1 MSTISFKN
9 INKIY
14 DNGFHAVHNFN
25 FEIKDGEFIILVGP
39 SGCGKSTTLRMLA
52 GLESI
57 SSGDLIINDKIV
69 NGLKPRDRG
78 IAMVFQSY
86 ALYPT
91 VSVYDNL
98 AFGLRIAGLDEDEI
112 ETRVEEVSK
121 ILGFENYLSR
131 RPKQLSGG
139 QQQRVAL
146 GRALIQHAD
155 IFLMDEPLSNLDAI
169 QRVNMRSEIRRIHQL
184 VKATT
189 IYVTHDQIEAMTMAD
204 RIVVMKDGYVQQIGT
219 PKELYFKPQ
228 NLFVAGFIGDPQMNF
243 IKGKVNKETFVSDD
257 GHEYKLNGYNPTIL
271 EKASK
276 HEKVIMGFRPECC
289 SVEPL
294 NSNKKLKESIVVE
307 VAEMLGDTMNIY
319 GYIKD
324 TSLVVRTT
332 PFTKYEVN
340 KPLDFDV
347 SYDHIIFFDAE
358 SENII
363 TDENN

>member
-91 VSVYDNL
+91 MSVYDNL

-121 ILGFENYLSR
+121 ILGIENYLSR

-189 IYVTHDQIEAMTMAD
+189 IYVLT
-204 RIVVMKDGYVQQIGT
+204 
-219 PKELYFKPQ
+219 
-228 NLFVAGFIGDPQMNF
+228 
-243 IKGKVNKETFVSDD
+243 IKS
-257 GHEYKLNGYNPTIL
+257 KL
-271 EKASK
+271 
-276 HEKVIMGFRPECC
+276 
-289 SVEPL
+289 
-294 NSNKKLKESIVVE
+294 
-307 VAEMLGDTMNIY
+307 
-319 GYIKD
+319 
-324 TSLVVRTT
+324 
-332 PFTKYEVN
+332 
-340 KPLDFDV
+340 
-347 SYDHIIFFDAE
+347 
-358 SENII
+358 
-363 TDENN
+363 

>member
-1 MSTISFKN
+1 MSTIKFNK

-14 DNGFHAVHNFN
+14 DNGYHAVHDFE
-25 FEIKDGEFIILVGP
+25 FEIKDGEFIIMVGP

-52 GLESI
+52 GLEAI
-57 SSGDLIINDKIV
+57 SSGELLINDKVV
-69 NGLKPRDRG
+69 NNLKPRERG

-91 VSVYDNL
+91 MTVYDNL
-98 AFGLRIAGLDEDEI
+98 AFGLRIQGLDEDEI
-112 ETRVEEVSK
+112 EDRVDEVAK
-121 ILGFENYLSR
+121 ILGIQDYLAR
-131 RPKQLSGG
+131 KPKQLSGG

-184 VKATT
+184 VGATT
-189 IYVTHDQIEAMTMAD
+189 VYVTHDQIEAMTMAD
-204 RIVVMKDGYVQQIGT
+204 RIIVMKNGYIQQIGT

-243 IKGKVNKETFVSDD
+243 VEGKVSGETFIADD
-257 GHEYKLNGYNPTIL
+257 GHEFNLKGYDREIL
-271 EKASK
+271 EKAEK
-276 HEKVIMGFRPECC
+276 FEKVIMGFRPECC
-289 SVEPL
+289 SIEELAGEKV
-294 NSNKKLKESIVVE
+294 LKESIDVE

-319 GYIKD
+319 GYIGKNNV
-324 TSLVVRTT
+324 VVRTT

-340 KPLDFDV
+340 KPLRFDV
-347 SYDHIIFFDAE
+347 SYDHIVFFDKE

-363 TDENN
+363 DK

>member
-1 MSTISFKN
+1 MSTIKFVN

-14 DNGFHAVHNFN
+14 ENGYHAVHDFN
-25 FEIKDGEFIILVGP
+25 FEIQDGEFIIMVGP

-52 GLESI
+52 GLETI
-57 SSGDLIINDKIV
+57 SGGELIINDRVV
-69 NGLKPRDRG
+69 NGLKPRERG

-91 VSVYDNL
+91 MTVYDNL

-112 ETRVEEVSK
+112 EQRVDEVAK
-121 ILGFENYLSR
+121 ILGIQDYLAR

-146 GRALIQHAD
+146 GRALIQHAN

-184 VKATT
+184 VGATT
-189 IYVTHDQIEAMTMAD
+189 VYVTHDQIEAMTMAD
-204 RIVVMKDGYVQQIGT
+204 RIIVMKKGYIQQIGT

-243 IKGKVNKETFVSDD
+243 ITGTVKGNTFTAED
-257 GHEYKLNGYNPTIL
+257 GSEFVLDGYDINILRKAEKL
-271 EKASK
+271 EK
-276 HEKVIMGFRPECC
+276 VVMGFRPECC
-289 SVEPL
+289 SVEEL
-294 NSNKKLKESIVVE
+294 QGDRVLKESIVVE
-307 VAEMLGDTMNIY
+307 VSEMLGDTMNIY
-319 GYIKD
+319 GYIGKN
-324 TSLVVRTT
+324 SVVVRTT
-332 PFTKYEVN
+332 PFTKYTINE
-340 KPLDFDV
+340 PLRFDV
-347 SYDHIIFFDAE
+347 SYDHILFFDKE

-363 TDENN
+363 D

>member
-91 VSVYDNL
+91 MSVYDNL

-121 ILGFENYLSR
+121 ILGIENYLSR

>member
-52 GLESI
+52 GLETI
-57 SSGDLIINDKIV
+57 SSGELIINDKIV

-91 VSVYDNL
+91 MSVYDNL

-121 ILGFENYLSR
+121 ILGIESYLAR

-204 RIVVMKDGYVQQIGT
+204 RIVVMKDGYIQQIGT

-243 IKGKVNKETFVSDD
+243 IKGKVNNETFVADD
-257 GHEYKLNGYNPTIL
+257 GHQYKLNGYNPTIL

-276 HEKVIMGFRPECC
+276 LEKVIMGFRPECC

-294 NSNKKLKESIVVE
+294 NSDKALKESITVE

-324 TSLVVRTT
+324 TSVVVRTT
-332 PFTKYEVN
+332 PFTKYEVD
-340 KPLDFDV
+340 KPLNFEV

-363 TDENN
+363 TDKNN

>member
-91 VSVYDNL
+91 MSVYDNL

-121 ILGFENYLSR
+121 ILGIENYLSR

-204 RIVVMKDGYVQQIGT
+204 RIVVLKDGYVQQIGT

>member
-1 MSTISFKN
+1 MSIKFEN

-14 DNGFHAVHNFN
+14 ENGYHAVHNFN
-25 FEIKDGEFIILVGP
+25 FEINDGEFIIMVGP

-52 GLESI
+52 GLEAI
-57 SSGDLIINDKIV
+57 SSGTLTIDGRVV
-69 NGLKPRDRG
+69 NNLKPRERG

-91 VSVYDNL
+91 MTVYDNL
-98 AFGLRIAGLDEDEI
+98 AFGLRIAGYDEDEI
-112 ETRVEEVSK
+112 EIRVDEVAK
-121 ILGFENYLSR
+121 MLGIKDYLAR

-146 GRALIQHAD
+146 GRALIQHAK

-169 QRVNMRSEIRRIHQL
+169 QRVNMRAEIRRIHQQ

-189 IYVTHDQIEAMTMAD
+189 VYVTHDQIEAMTMAD
-204 RIVVMKDGYVQQIGT
+204 RIIVMKDGYIQQIGT

-243 IKGKVNKETFVSDD
+243 IKGKVEGETFTAED
-257 GHEYKLNGYNPTIL
+257 GYTITLNGYNPKVL

-276 HEKVIMGFRPECC
+276 CENVIMGFRPESC

-294 NSNKKLKESIVVE
+294 NVENAVKEEIVVE
-307 VAEMLGDTMNIY
+307 VSEMLGDTMNIY
-319 GYIKD
+319 GYMGKN
-324 TSLVVRTT
+324 SVVVRTN

-340 KPLDFDV
+340 KPFSFEVL
-347 SYDHIIFFDAE
+347 YDHVIFFDCE

-363 TDENN
+363 DED

>member
-52 GLESI
+52 GLETI
-57 SSGDLIINDKIV
+57 SSGELIINDKIV

-91 VSVYDNL
+91 MSVYDNL

-121 ILGFENYLSR
+121 ILGIENYLSR

-204 RIVVMKDGYVQQIGT
+204 RIVVMKDGYIQQIGT

-243 IKGKVNKETFVSDD
+243 IKGNVKGEAFISED
-257 GHEYKLNGYNPTIL
+257 GHEYVLKGYNKAIL
-271 EKASK
+271 EKA
-276 HEKVIMGFRPECC
+276 EKLNKVVMGFRPECC
-289 SVEPL
+289 SVERIEEG
-294 NSNKKLKESIVVE
+294 NVLKEAIKVE

-319 GYIKD
+319 GYINK
-324 TSLVVRTT
+324 TSVVVRTT
-332 PFTKYEVN
+332 PFTKYQINE
-340 KPLDFDV
+340 PLYFDV
-347 SYDHIIFFDAE
+347 KHEHILFFDAE

-363 TDENN
+363 EE

>member
-91 VSVYDNL
+91 MSVYDNL

-121 ILGFENYLSR
+121 ILGIENYLSR

-139 QQQRVAL
+139 QQQSVAL